1 MLLIQVMIVDEQIK
15 KAAWNFQ
22 PAIHGTANMQI
33 GIDRSR
39 IYANN
44 NNPTFLWAYLE
55 GFIVS
60 EADRKQVERILA
72 ESNAAERLRSH
83 FKNNTLL
90 GRTEADYEELT
101 RLFNM
106 LESFVLIPI
115 ELENTKQLAEEHL
128 SIRTRSIEMLEEV
141 LELVEVKSR
150 AFA

>member
-1 MLLIQVMIVDEQIK
+1 MKM
-15 KAAWNFQ
+15 
-22 PAIHGTANMQI
+22 GI
-33 GIDRSR
+33 GRSQ

-44 NNPTFLWAYLE
+44 NNPTFLRAYLE
-55 GFIVS
+55 GFIIR

-90 GRTEADYEELT
+90 GRTEADYDELT
-101 RLFNM
+101 RRFNM

-128 SIRTRSIEMLEEV
+128 TVRLRSIEMLEEV
-141 LELVEVKSR
+141 LELVAVKSF
-150 AFA
+150 AFD